1 MEQDNAVANPT
12 TNWRRL
18 LMKPIKELQNT
29 SGSLVKTPFFP
40 TCLFLLMLFPFAK
53 TLDAQDSVLEDNVV
67 ERVVALVGDSVILM
81 TEVDEYLL
89 TLEASGWVRPNDPEE
104 LLTVKTDVLDQLVN
118 QQLILLEAL
127 KDTLLTVTETELEDR
142 VQQEVDGQI
151 RQFGTTNRFQDAL
164 AEQNMTVNQFREQRK
179 NMIRR
184 DLLQERY
191 FAKSGRGN
199 DAVILTEQETRAFFE
214 ENRSQLPQ
222 VPATILFE
230 NFIISPEANDNSKA
244 EALAE
249 AESLLQMALTGE
261 ETFAELATRFSD
273 GPSAQ
278 SGGELGWIRHDGSM
292 VAEFEEEAFKLS
304 PGRISSPVE
313 TEFGYH
319 LILLERV
326 RGGERRVRHL
336 LVEPEIV
343 ESDIATN
350 TTRAFS
356 FAEDLLSGEI
366 SADDLVLESDTL
378 DLALGQ
384 IAEISPEY
392 AAEMI
397 TAQAGDIV
405 GPIQLTGPR
414 MNDSWGVA
422 KIIEMKKG
430 GPSEFE
436 DVRELIED
444 RLRSIRSM
452 EGLIEELRSRTYI
465 EMRLLSND
473 SS

>member
-1 MEQDNAVANPT
+1 
-12 TNWRRL
+12 
-18 LMKPIKELQNT
+18 MKPLKQLQNRHN
-29 SGSLVKTPFFP
+29 LAH
-40 TCLFLLMLFPFAK
+40 LFPMTTCFFLFTIL
-53 TLDAQDSVLEDNVV
+53 TLVQPVSGQTKVLGDNVV

-81 TEVDEYLL
+81 TELDEYLM
-89 TLEASGWVRPNDPEE
+89 TLEAGGWARPDDPEE
-104 LLTVKTDVLDQLVN
+104 LLTAKTQVLDQLVN
-118 QQLILLEAL
+118 QQLILLEAI
-127 KDTLLTVTETELEDR
+127 KDTLLTVSDDELEER
-142 VQQEVDGQI
+142 VQEEVAGQI
-151 RQFGTTNRFQDAL
+151 RQFGTTKQFQDVL

-191 FAKSGRGN
+191 FAKTGTGG
-199 DAVILTEQETRAFFE
+199 DDFIITEEEARSFFE

-230 NFIISPEANDNSKA
+230 NFILSPEANDASKA

-249 AESLLQMALTGE
+249 AERLLEMAMTGE
-261 ETFAELATRFSD
+261 QTFAELATRFSD

-278 SGGELGWIRHDGSM
+278 SGGELGWIRRDGSM
-292 VAEFEEEAFKLS
+292 VSEFEEEAFKLS

-343 ESDIATN
+343 DMDIEAN
-350 TTRAFS
+350 EIKALS
-356 FAEDLLSGEI
+356 FAEQLTAGELSIDNIG
-366 SADDLVLESDTL
+366 VNPDTL

-392 AAEMI
+392 AAGMVR
-397 TAQAGDIV
+397 AKAGDIV

-414 MNDSWGVA
+414 MENSWGIA
-422 KIIEMKKG
+422 KIIEMKRG
-430 GPSEFE
+430 GITEFE
-436 DVRELIED
+436 DVREMIED
-444 RLRSIRSM
+444 RLRSIRGA
-452 EGLIEELRSRTYI
+452 EDLIEDLRTRTFI
-465 EMRLLSND
+465 DIRLVPKETP
-473 SS
+473 